1 MCANETHCFVIASF
15 FGADISTQINCETTL
30 VLKKRYVKDND
41 SIYDPFKRG
50 NHQTSQDTIWQYF
63 AHNMILL
70 WFLVSFNNT
79 CNLSSLKK
87 KKKVNNVLKVKL
99 SVSVLFNNKLWHFF
113 FFFFS
118 ISFFWGV
125 QSEINQS
132 HQHCY

>member
-1 MCANETHCFVIASF
+1 MCANETRCFVIASF
-15 FGADISTQINCETTL
+15 FGADIYTQITCETTL
-30 VLKKRYVKDND
+30 VLKKKKKRYVKDND
-41 SIYDPFKRG
+41 SIYDPFRRG

-70 WFLVSFNNT
+70 RFLVFFNNT
-79 CNLSSLKK
+79 CNLSSFK

-118 ISFFWGV
+118 FFWGF